1 MQYQRYTQNWTEDG
15 DYTEDGRLSTE
26 SQLYLFLAFLTV
38 PIFSDERLPIEF
50 SLNKKGRQCK
60 V

>member
-1 MQYQRYTQNWTEDG
+1 MQNQRYTQNWTEDG
-15 DYTEDGRLSTE
+15 DYKEDGRLSTE

-38 PIFSDERLPIEF
+38 TIFSDERLPTEF